1 MEITSDQVKSGRCFK
16 IIPYK
21 TTYMVAT
28 DEHNGIIQY
37 HIINVDQGIVTCTYP
52 NVALTV
58 DFLNKWKAKPVKTMI
73 DQQRDLESE
82 PQ

>member
-1 MEITSDQVKSGRCFK
+1 MEITTDQVKSGRCFK

-21 TTYMVAT
+21 TTYMVVT
-28 DEHNGIIQY
+28 DDHNGIIQY

-58 DFLNKWKAKPVKTMI
+58 DFLNKWKAKSVKTTI
-73 DQQRDLESE
+73 VPLLDSESE